1 MTALETVKLSAAGQ
15 PARVLVSETSPM
27 SRATPVPDLLGALHV
42 PATEPAAP
50 YLGGKR
56 NLAKRI
62 VRILD
67 SEAHETYAE
76 PFVGMGGIFL
86 RRRIARPLEVI
97 NDWSL
102 DLATFYRVVQRHYA
116 AFLDMLKFQITS
128 RREFERLQATDPD
141 TLTDMERAARFLYLQ
156 VCGFGGKVAGRSFG
170 VSPGYAGAFNVYTI
184 ASRLDALHERL
195 GSVQIERLPFADF
208 ITRYDRPAT
217 LFYLDPPYWG
227 GENDYG
233 KGMFARDDFQRLAG
247 QLAGIEGRFILSI
260 NDVPEIRE
268 IFGAFDMEAV
278 ELKYGVAKG
287 IATDA
292 RELIIR
298 GGG

>member
-1 MTALETVKLSAAGQ
+1 
-15 PARVLVSETSPM
+15 M

-184 ASRLDALHERL
+184 ASRLEALHERL

-233 KGMFARDDFQRLAG
+233 KGMFAREDFQRLAD
-247 QLAGIEGRFILSI
+247 QLAGIEGRFLLSI

-268 IFGAFDMEAV
+268 IFAAFDMEAV

-298 GGG
+298 G